1 MWLHSHP
8 VCGLIQMPMVL
19 AIRSLYQAQP
29 KLNFETLSRLPTT
42 YARRKAELMQ
52 PMDMESFRY
61 FMHDQFDCDDDVADK
76 VDAVFKA
83 FDTQNR
89 GCVACA
95 WQKASGETITRPP
108 GRVVCGVKQR
118 RLMWKRKA
126 NS

>member
-1 MWLHSHP
+1 
-8 VCGLIQMPMVL
+8 MPMVL

-95 WQKASGETITRPP
+95 WQWLAEG
-108 GRVVCGVKQR
+108 G
-118 RLMWKRKA
+118 
-126 NS
+126 